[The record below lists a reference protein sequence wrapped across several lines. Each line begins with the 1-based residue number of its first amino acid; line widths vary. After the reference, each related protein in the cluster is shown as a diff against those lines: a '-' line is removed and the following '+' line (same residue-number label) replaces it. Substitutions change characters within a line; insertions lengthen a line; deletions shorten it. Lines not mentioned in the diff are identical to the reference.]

1 VSLDLLGHF
10 GIEILDAI
18 DGDAVLEDGGAREPS
33 LASPAGGDSQL
44 CWCAGRDDGRELCQQ
59 VAAIS

>member
-1 VSLDLLGHF
+1 MSLDLLGHF

-33 LASPAGGDSQL
+33 LASPAG
-44 CWCAGRDDGRELCQQ
+44 RDDGRELCQQ
-59 VAAIS
+59 AAAIS